1 MVEGSTR
8 LPSGTSLTQCFRTIL
23 VALVTLRSIQA
34 EISDPE
40 VSRPRPLASAYLR
53 FFAVSGPAQG

>member
-8 LPSGTSLTQCFRTIL
+8 LPSGTSPTRCFRTIL

-34 EISDPE
+34 
-40 VSRPRPLASAYLR
+40 
-53 FFAVSGPAQG
+53 